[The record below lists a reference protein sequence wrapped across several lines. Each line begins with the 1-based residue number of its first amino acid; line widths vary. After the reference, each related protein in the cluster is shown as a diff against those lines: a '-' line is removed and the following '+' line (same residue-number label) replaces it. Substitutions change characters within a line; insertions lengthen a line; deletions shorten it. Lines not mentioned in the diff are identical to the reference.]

1 MGAPNP
7 TLLRDSFF
15 TAAIGIVF
23 LASTVVGR
31 PLMFLI
37 IRSFAAREDPDRLDA
52 WDRQRDESA
61 RFRRVMREMTVM
73 WGVAFLAEF
82 GVKVVMVSQANGCTQ
97 SFSCWPCPQ
106 PGARRCQRPAR
117 NRRPLGLV
125 RATGGLRSSR
135 AGRLRPRA
143 LSRLEP
149 RSAATCRGRAVLR
162 GRKVG
167 R

>member
-52 WDRQRDESA
+52 WDRQWDESA

-82 GVKVVMVSQANGCTQ
+82 GVKVVMVETLSTDVVQAASGPLILGVTVVLVLITFQ
-97 SFSCWPCPQ
+97 W
-106 PGARRCQRPAR
+106 GRRAQAQADPATT
-117 NRRPLGLV
+117 P
-125 RATGGLRSSR
+125 RSR
-135 AGRLRPRA
+135 Q
-143 LSRLEP
+143 EP
-149 RSAATCRGRAVLR
+149 RCARPDPR
-162 GRKVG
+162 
-167 R
+167 

>member
-52 WDRQRDESA
+52 WDRQWDESA

-82 GVKVVMVSQANGCTQ
+82 GVKVAMVETLSTDVVQAMSGPLILSLTVVLVLVT
-97 SFSCWPCPQ
+97 FRW
-106 PGARRCQRPAR
+106 GRRAQAHAD
-117 NRRPLGLV
+117 
-125 RATGGLRSSR
+125 RATKPPSRPDPQEARSH
-135 AGRLRPRA
+135 PR
-143 LSRLEP
+143 
-149 RSAATCRGRAVLR
+149 
-162 GRKVG
+162 
-167 R
+167 